1 MAPRDAL
8 LAQRRVLV
16 IEDDA
21 DSRAALIGL
30 LCAWGCE
37 VRSAEDV
44 TSARQR
50 LADGFHPEAVLADL
64 RLAGGASGIDAVIAV
79 VSACRQAWP
88 TDRPPPLRSSG
99 AARSSVSLEFIQD
112 RAVGPMVALAAMDQ
126 VLQSPAHGCHVRHPL
141 IQLRDVLRSDPAHVR
156 A

>member
-50 LADGFHPEAVLADL
+50 LADGFDPEAVLADL
-64 RLAGGASGIDAVIAV
+64 RLAGGASGIDAVVAV
-79 VSACRQAWP
+79 RALLGKDLPALVVTGDVGDPRAQRAE
-88 TDRPPPLRSSG
+88 
-99 AARSSVSLEFIQD
+99 SVGLNVL
-112 RAVGPMVALAAMDQ
+112 AKPVKPM
-126 VLQSPAHGCHVRHPL
+126 
-141 IQLRDVLRSDPAHVR
+141 QLRAFLGQAFG